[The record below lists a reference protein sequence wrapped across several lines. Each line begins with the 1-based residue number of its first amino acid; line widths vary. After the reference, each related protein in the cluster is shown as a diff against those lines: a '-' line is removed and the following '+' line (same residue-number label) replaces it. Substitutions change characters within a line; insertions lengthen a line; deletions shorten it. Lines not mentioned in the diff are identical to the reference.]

1 MSLLVI
7 GSLAFDD
14 IETDH
19 GTITDAP
26 GGSALYCAAAAS
38 FFSPVI
44 LLGVVGDDFP
54 SDELNF
60 LRKRGV
66 DTTNL
71 DIIPGGKTFRW
82 GGRYET
88 DMNKR
93 TTTNL
98 ELNVFTGFNPVLA
111 SGLEKSEFIF
121 LGNIDPDLQ
130 ISVLDQA
137 KNARFTGA
145 DTIECYI
152 KDKPDRLRSVL
163 KRVDLI
169 LINDDE
175 ARLITGEHNILT
187 AARSLLKLGPQYA
200 VIKKG
205 EHGSILA
212 SADGLFIVPAFP
224 VYTVIDPTGAGD
236 SYAGAMFG
244 YLAKQG
250 EVTPESVRKAVVYG
264 GIVAS
269 FTVEDFSLARLKKI
283 TNADIEER
291 LAQFRSLTRF

>member
-19 GTITDAP
+19 GTITNAP

-38 FFSPVI
+38 FFAPVA

-54 SDELNF
+54 AEEIAF
-60 LRKRGV
+60 LRTRGI
-66 DTTNL
+66 DTTHL
-71 DIIPGGKTFRW
+71 DVIPGGKTFRW

-98 ELNVFTGFNPVLA
+98 ELNVFTGFNPVL
-111 SGLEKSEFIF
+111 SGGLEQSDFIF

-130 ISVLDQA
+130 INVLNQA

-152 KDKPDRLRSVL
+152 HDKPEQLLRVL
-163 KRVDLI
+163 ERVDLI

-175 ARLITGEHNILT
+175 ARLITSKHNILT
-187 AARSLLKLGPQYA
+187 AAQELLNLGPRYA

-212 SADGLFIVPAFP
+212 SREGLFIVPAFP
-224 VYTVIDPTGAGD
+224 VRNVIDPTGAGD
-236 SYAGAMFG
+236 SFAGAMFG
-244 YLAKQG
+244 YLAQQG
-250 EVTPESVRKAVVYG
+250 AVTPESVRKAIVYG

-269 FTVEDFSLARLKKI
+269 FTVEDFSLRRLKQI
-283 TNADIEER
+283 THANIEER
-291 LAQFRSLTRF
+291 LSNFRTMTRF